1 LICFCTF
8 DDNEKDML
16 RGRLGP
22 VLILRKL
29 VLDNGD
35 DAERKDKITELRA
48 DEFALDLDFIGI

>member
-1 LICFCTF
+1 
-8 DDNEKDML
+8 ML